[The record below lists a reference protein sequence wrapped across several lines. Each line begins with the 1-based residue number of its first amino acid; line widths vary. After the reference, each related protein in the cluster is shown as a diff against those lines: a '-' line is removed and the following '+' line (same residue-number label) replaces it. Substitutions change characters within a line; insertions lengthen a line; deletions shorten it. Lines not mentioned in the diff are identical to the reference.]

1 MRIIWTKDKKHTPHF
16 VIYLNKKQKQ
26 QIIEFINSSY
36 EENIPGPVKF
46 IVKRKV
52 KTIQDFD
59 LDTIPESLRNCTVEE
74 LLLILK
80 DAYENDQLDL

>member
-1 MRIIWTKDKKHTPHF
+1 MRIIWTKDKKHTHHF
-16 VIYLNKKQKQ
+16 VICLNKKQKQ
-26 QIIEFINSSY
+26 QIINFINSSY
-36 EENIPGPVKF
+36 DENITGPVKF

-52 KTIQDFD
+52 GKIHDFD
-59 LDTIPESLRNCTVEE
+59 LESIPKPLRNCTVEE

>member
-1 MRIIWTKDKKHTPHF
+1 M
-16 VIYLNKKQKQ
+16 NKNQQQ
-26 QIIEFINSSY
+26 QIINFINSSY
-36 EENIPGPVKF
+36 DENIPGPVKF

>member
-1 MRIIWTKDKKHTPHF
+1 MRIIWTKDKKHTHHF
-16 VIYLNKKQKQ
+16 VICLNKKQKQ
-26 QIIEFINSSY
+26 QIINFINSSY
-36 EENIPGPVKF
+36 DENIPGPVKF

-52 KTIQDFD
+52 KDIQDFD